1 MKKYLQENEVMRI
14 PDLLKS
20 KSVNEIS
27 DMFGVTANTI
37 HRWIRVLRAKGY
49 DIKLIKGRPRLTIK
63 ISNEI
68 DL

>member
-1 MKKYLQENEVMRI
+1 MRI
-14 PDLLKS
+14 PDLVKTQ
-20 KSVNEIS
+20 SVSQIA

-37 HRWIRVLRAKGY
+37 HRWIKVLRDKGY
-49 DIKLIKGRPRLTIK
+49 DIKLPKGRPRLTIK